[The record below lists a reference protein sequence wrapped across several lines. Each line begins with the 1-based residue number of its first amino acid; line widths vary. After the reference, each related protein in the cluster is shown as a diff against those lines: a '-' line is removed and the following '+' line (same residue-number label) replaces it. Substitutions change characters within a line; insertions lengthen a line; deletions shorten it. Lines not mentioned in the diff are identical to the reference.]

1 MIKTISGR
9 RIKLPTSDDGVK
21 EYIIENKPFLGKI
34 QEENLIKLK
43 ETFEPFNITFGKI
56 WYGTFVR
63 TRQKYSKDDDG
74 FLQMEE
80 KQNTA
85 INFLVESTDKKVYW
99 RKYEAL
105 VEGGTQTSLYFGK
118 KKIKLTSWFS
128 WSQDRRS
135 EFVAEHL
142 Q

>member
-1 MIKTISGR
+1 MIKTIAGQ

-21 EYIIENKPFLGKI
+21 EYHIEHKPFLGKI
-34 QEENLIKLK
+34 QEENFIKLK

-63 TRQKYSKDDDG
+63 TKQKYFKDDNG
-74 FLQMEE
+74 NSQIEE

-85 INFLVESTDKKVYW
+85 INFLIESTDKKVYW

-128 WSQDRRS
+128 WSHERRS
-135 EFVAEHL
+135 EFISLHL
-142 Q
+142 